1 MNKDQKDQQAEYNA
15 ERTANGDKRLIN
27 LLYQKIELQQAEIKD
42 FTLAYE
48 KRITELQNLESEIEA
63 LKKELALQ
71 RLSDIGQEI
80 ERELTDE
87 EIVDALCL
95 NDEDF
100 MVYIATSP
108 QAKEKL
114 IQRGRAVLKKANEK

>member
-1 MNKDQKDQQAEYNA
+1 MNQSEYNA

-27 LLYQKIELQQAEIKD
+27 LLYQKIELQQA
-42 FTLAYE
+42 
-48 KRITELQNLESEIEA
+48 EIEA

-87 EIVDALCL
+87 EILEV
-95 NDEDF
+95 
-100 MVYIATSP
+100 
-108 QAKEKL
+108 AKKNGWNGDLGFL
-114 IQRGRAVLKKANEK
+114 IRFARAILKKANEK